1 MPRSAAQQE
10 QGSGPCA
17 SYRARTVS
25 ESAGACLRSATEA
38 QHGVDR
44 RSDQSDDQHRQRK
57 PAFTSLSR
65 RLNTPIP
72 CAISAEEPG
81 GRPILAL
88 AETTKAPKYA
98 PRAGLAQW

>member
-1 MPRSAAQQE
+1 M
-10 QGSGPCA
+10 
-17 SYRARTVS
+17 ARI
-25 ESAGACLRSATEA
+25 
-38 QHGVDR
+38 GVLINPMTNIG
-44 RSDQSDDQHRQRK
+44 QRK

-88 AETTKAPKYA
+88 AETKKAPKYA